1 MPTLDG
7 SIDLLGSLS
16 RTFHTMVVALR
27 SRRQYGAVSTVHAAR
42 GRGERGEERDVAS
55 KDKGGGKTSK
65 KPAQHDLKAKRKAKK
80 EKRASK

>member
-1 MPTLDG
+1 M
-7 SIDLLGSLS
+7 S
-16 RTFHTMVVALR
+16 
-27 SRRQYGAVSTVHAAR
+27 
-42 GRGERGEERDVAS
+42 GERGEERDVAS

>member
-1 MPTLDG
+1 MSTLDDAAVLQG
-7 SIDLLGSLS
+7 S
-16 RTFHTMVVALR
+16 R
-27 SRRQYGAVSTVHAAR
+27 SRACSQSGRCASLPATVPCGEHR
-42 GRGERGEERDVAS
+42 PRRDEDEDRERGGDVAS

>member
-1 MPTLDG
+1 
-7 SIDLLGSLS
+7 
-16 RTFHTMVVALR
+16 
-27 SRRQYGAVSTVHAAR
+27 
-42 GRGERGEERDVAS
+42 VAS

>member
-1 MPTLDG
+1 MKDVSET
-7 SIDLLGSLS
+7 
-16 RTFHTMVVALR
+16 VVALR
-27 SRRQYGAVSTVHAAR
+27 LLRQYRADSIAEAQPRR
-42 GRGERGEERDVAS
+42 GGEVAS